1 VAPTWWAAQAVAAR
15 TLLEWA
21 KATADEEDAKAER
34 LARSIEYFDEALR
47 LLRAALRDDVVTAA
61 TDPADP
67 ANGAGGAAG
76 AGTCTEEELV
86 ELLNDRGVA
95 HYEAALLESLMTSII
110 QPGTQ
115 LAPSLMT
122 SIIQPG
128 TQLARAR
135 ESLLEALERRPGHTR
150 ALTNLGLV
158 EWCQGHERAAQQAF
172 DRAIELSTLST
183 ATGGEDIT
191 TAHAH
196 NNRGARRLSKG
207 EADKAVLDFH
217 TALGIDAWYEAARAN
232 RDRALVQLGEPAP
245 LRPVEE
251 MESRPSGPPHPAAAS
266 R

>member
-1 VAPTWWAAQAVAAR
+1 VLLDGAAPTWWAAQAVAAR

-47 LLRAALRDDVVTAA
+47 LLRVALRDDDVTAA

-76 AGTCTEEELV
+76 AGACAEEELV

-115 LAPSLMT
+115 LT
-122 SIIQPG
+122 
-128 TQLARAR
+128 TAR
-135 ESLLEALERRPGHTR
+135 ESLLEALERRPGHAR

-172 DRAIELSTLST
+172 DRAIELGYHYGACSQQPRRAATLDGR
-183 ATGGEDIT
+183 GGQGGSRFPHGAGYRRVVRGRT
-191 TAHAH
+191 
-196 NNRGARRLSKG
+196 RQPGPGAR
-207 EADKAVLDFH
+207 A
-217 TALGIDAWYEAARAN
+217 AWRAC
-232 RDRALVQLGEPAP
+232 ASAP
-245 LRPVEE
+245 
-251 MESRPSGPPHPAAAS
+251 G
-266 R
+266 

>member
-1 VAPTWWAAQAVAAR
+1 VLLDGAAPTWWAAQAVAAR

-34 LARSIEYFDEALR
+34 LAHSIEYFDEALR
-47 LLRAALRDDVVTAA
+47 LLRVALRDDDVTAA

-76 AGTCTEEELV
+76 AGACAEEELV

-115 LAPSLMT
+115 LT
-122 SIIQPG
+122 
-128 TQLARAR
+128 TAR
-135 ESLLEALERRPGHTR
+135 ESLLEALERRPGHAR

-172 DRAIELSTLST
+172 DRAIELSTAS
-183 ATGGEDIT
+183 GGSDIT
-191 TAHAH
+191 TARAH
-196 NNRGARRLSKG
+196 NNRGALRLSTG

-251 MESRPSGPPHPAAAS
+251 MESRPSGPPETPRLS
-266 R
+266 RYGTRCTIRY

>member
-1 VAPTWWAAQAVAAR
+1 MAAR

-47 LLRAALRDDVVTAA
+47 LLRAALRDDDVTAA
-61 TDPADP
+61 TGPADP

-76 AGTCTEEELV
+76 AGTCAEEELV

-110 QPGTQ
+110 QPCAQ
-115 LAPSLMT
+115 LT
-122 SIIQPG
+122 H
-128 TQLARAR
+128 AR
-135 ESLLEALERRPGHTR
+135 ESLLEALEHRPGHVR

-172 DRAIELSTLST
+172 DRAIELSMAS
-183 ATGGEDIT
+183 GGADLT

-196 NNRGARRLSKG
+196 NNRGALRLSTG
-207 EADKAVLDFH
+207 DADKAVLDFH

-251 MESRPSGPPHPAAAS
+251 MESPLESPLRHSSVVGGNITVRHAS
-266 R
+266 CDACHGCV

>member
-1 VAPTWWAAQAVAAR
+1 MAAR

-47 LLRAALRDDVVTAA
+47 LLRAALRDDDVTAA

-172 DRAIELSTLST
+172 DRAIELSTAS
-183 ATGGEDIT
+183 GCSDIT
-191 TAHAH
+191 TARAH
-196 NNRGARRLSKG
+196 NNRGALRLSTG

-251 MESRPSGPPHPAAAS
+251 MESRPSGPPETPRLS
-266 R
+266 RYGTRCTIRY